1 MRAPLK
7 QAWCEVTRLGRAA
20 VCGNCARHEAE
31 PGPAMQPCSRDTE
44 LRSAA
49 HVSAAQ
55 LPDTCSANQRRA
67 RVDQSQR
74 TCSYTL
80 SSTAARLARPMAVS
94 WQLVASHL
102 LASRLARPS
111 SRRLHVSR
119 PQVCWCSLTSSSH
132 VSAGIKTQ

>member
-1 MRAPLK
+1 MPNRHVRPLK

-20 VCGNCARHEAE
+20 VCGYCARHEAE
-31 PGPAMQPCSRDTE
+31 AGPAMQPCSRDTE

-55 LPDTCSANQRRA
+55 LPD
-67 RVDQSQR
+67 

-119 PQVCWCSLTSSSH
+119 PQVCWCSLASSSH